1 MEFELTTTEA
11 VIDALGGNQRV
22 GELTASNAKAVW
34 NWRASNTFPS
44 NTYVALQSALKSIG
58 KAAPDALWSMKPA
71 VGEPERAA

>member
-1 MEFELTTTEA
+1 MEFELVTTEA

-44 NTYVALQSALKSIG
+44 NTYVALQAALRTIG
-58 KAAPDALWSMKPA
+58 KSAPDALWSMKLPA
-71 VGEPERAA
+71 PEPERAA